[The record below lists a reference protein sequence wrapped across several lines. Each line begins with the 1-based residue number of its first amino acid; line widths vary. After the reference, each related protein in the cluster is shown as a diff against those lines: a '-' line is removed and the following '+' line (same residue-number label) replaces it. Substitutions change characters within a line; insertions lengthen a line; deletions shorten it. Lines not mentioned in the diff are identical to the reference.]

1 MNIINV
7 VTIDMIPEIDWFY
20 IVFQFK
26 LIKVISP
33 YIIIWIPNVHIL
45 IYITYH
51 VNLIKKIFKSVVVI
65 IFQHI
70 FFRKVSK

>member
-51 VNLIKKIFKSVVVI
+51 VNLIKKIFKSNSNYK
-65 IFQHI
+65 IF